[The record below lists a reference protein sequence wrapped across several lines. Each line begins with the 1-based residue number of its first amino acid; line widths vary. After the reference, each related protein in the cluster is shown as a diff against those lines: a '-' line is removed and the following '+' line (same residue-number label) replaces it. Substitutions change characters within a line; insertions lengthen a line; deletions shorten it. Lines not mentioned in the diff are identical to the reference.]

1 MNEADLQRN
10 YRNDLL
16 EIVDKINPIW
26 WEEMSQEQKNV
37 WRTYRQALLD
47 ITDQEGFPDN
57 VEWPVNPT
65 LQAILDAEVP
75 PE

>member
-1 MNEADLQRN
+1 MNEVDSQRN

-16 EIVDKINPIW
+16 KIVDKINPIW

-47 ITDQEGFPDN
+47 ITEQDGFPNN